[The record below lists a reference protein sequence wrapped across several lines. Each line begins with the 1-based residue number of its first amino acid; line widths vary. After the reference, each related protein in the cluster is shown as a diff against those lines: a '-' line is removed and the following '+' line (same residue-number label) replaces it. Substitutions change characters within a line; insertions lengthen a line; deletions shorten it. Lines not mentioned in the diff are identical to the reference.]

1 MDKIF
6 DFLNFTQKTTYDYN
20 SKSFINIFEDCITA
34 NPFGIP
40 CSTNGHIESIINFSD
55 YEKLVNMFDDLTT
68 DPKPSYIKLLKTIG
82 VNTEH
87 LEKMPLLSDHE
98 KSMKIFDKYK
108 NLFKFNKCNIL
119 DKINFIDSA
128 TMMNFQYSYF
138 LLMVLMETYQ
148 DIINT
153 KLVFVYDEYDKILME
168 FDNLKK
174 IKIDFCKNEYK
185 KNLKY
190 IDYALEECD
199 ASYLLMTGLVNID
212 KYNINYNDVNNIDNI
227 INKLIKNDI
236 QKHIFCISTQI
247 IIPYEIFKIFE
258 INCYNVYLTKFGEI
272 AKELI
277 DKYSVVKDILLSP
290 NLPNDNSFIIGNLS
304 DKHETIINP
313 FIQQAIEQITS
324 HVKNILEILENRELD
339 E

>member
-6 DFLNFTQKTTYDYN
+6 DFLNFTKNTTYDYN
-20 SKSFINIFEDCITA
+20 SKSFVNIFEDCITA

-40 CSTNGHIESIINFSD
+40 CNVNTNGYIESIISFSD
-55 YEKLVNMFDDLTT
+55 YEKLVNMFDDLTI
-68 DPKPSYIKLLKTIG
+68 DPKP
-82 VNTEH
+82 V
-87 LEKMPLLSDHE
+87 LLSDYE

-108 NLFKFNKCNIL
+108 NLFKFNKCDIL
-119 DKINFIDSA
+119 DKINFIDSE

-148 DIINT
+148 DIIKT
-153 KLVFVYDEYDKILME
+153 KLVFVYDEYEKILME

-199 ASYLLMTGLVNID
+199 ASYLLMTRLVNID
-212 KYNINYNDVNNIDNI
+212 TYNINYNDINNIDNI

-247 IIPYEIFKIFE
+247 IIPHEIFKIFE
-258 INCYNVYLTKFGEI
+258 MNCYNVYLTKFGEI
-272 AKELI
+272 AKEIMDEHPMVQTIFLAPDLTKDLA
-277 DKYSVVKDILLSP
+277 DKY
-290 NLPNDNSFIIGNLS
+290 
-304 DKHETIINP
+304 ETTINP
-313 FIQQAIEQITS
+313 FIQQAVEQITS
-324 HVKNILEILENRELD
+324 HVKNILETLENRELD